1 MDIDRPLAGKTIAIL
16 VGSGFEEGQMTETQ
30 RALLA
35 AGATPKVVSMDQ
47 GLVNGW
53 HGTGW
58 GHYFAVDQQIST
70 ALAAD
75 FDAAL
80 VPGGD
85 RSVAKL
91 ASNPH
96 TRRMLRSF
104 MDGFKPIAML
114 GTAPQL
120 LALAERAKGRTLTA
134 DAGAHEA
141 LAAAEAVLQDEPLV
155 VDGNL
160 MTARNDVDIDTFKAA
175 FVEHLLGA
183 DKTENQEAA

>member
-1 MDIDRPLAGKTIAIL
+1 MDMERPLAGKSVAIL
-16 VGSGFEEGQMTETQ
+16 VGSGFEESQMTETQ

-53 HGTGW
+53 HGNGW

-80 VPGGD
+80 IPGGE

-91 ASNPH
+91 AGNPH

-114 GTAPQL
+114 GAAPQL
-120 LALAERAKGRTLTA
+120 LALAERAKGRKVTA
-134 DAGAHEA
+134 EESAHEA
-141 LAAAEAVLQDEPLV
+141 LREAEAVIVDEALV
-155 VDGNL
+155 IDGNL
-160 MTARNDVDIDTFKAA
+160 LTARDSVDIEAFKAA
-175 FVEHLLGA
+175 FIEHILA
-183 DKTENQEAA
+183 AEAAASQQAA